1 VLEERGHQVAEE
13 GLSVRRVAAE
23 MAEFGPLG
31 HGGRQEEGR
40 VRGRGGS
47 GGRVGYEWRVYS
59 GIEGIG
65 WKEAEQR
72 ERETER
78 GLKK

>member
-1 VLEERGHQVAEE
+1 MVVG
-13 GLSVRRVAAE
+13 
-23 MAEFGPLG
+23 
-31 HGGRQEEGR
+31 QEEGR
-40 VRGRGGS
+40 VRDRGGS

-65 WKEAEQR
+65 WKEAEER
-72 ERETER
+72 ERQR